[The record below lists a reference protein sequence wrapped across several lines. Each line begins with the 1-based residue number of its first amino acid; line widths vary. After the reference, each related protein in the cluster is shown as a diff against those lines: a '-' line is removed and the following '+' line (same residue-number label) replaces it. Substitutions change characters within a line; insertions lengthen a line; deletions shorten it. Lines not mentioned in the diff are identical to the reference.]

1 MIQSQA
7 VSESDHL
14 YMSNIREFF
23 TAGYMRIRHSFFQNF
38 NLISLL
44 SIPAII
50 YTFYLVFGILGH
62 TFLDVN
68 IPNEYRE
75 AANVLLTKEFIKG
88 NNPYSLSALQ
98 GDVPPMVYLYGPLY
112 SVIVALLGVV
122 FRIDIVL
129 LHYLVTFTCI
139 VASSLLA
146 ASIVK
151 EHSRTITA
159 SILAFLFLINCHWRY
174 SYVNAVPDSL
184 GLFMMVLILYLLSR
198 PKMKYKAVICAVL
211 SVLIF
216 FSKQYFLLIAGTATA
231 YIFLFESK
239 KESFK
244 YLATMALTAGG
255 LAGLIQWKFPLF
267 WTYMIYLAKG
277 PGKGVAGTV
286 TRGMVKMS
294 GEAYNF
300 QQIMSIG
307 GMFLF
312 FFIAA
317 TVGVLYCI
325 FKKKLEK
332 IDYLMFG
339 HMAVAGICLLY
350 IGKNDGAWLSYYLEL
365 FVPAL
370 IIEALILVERLC
382 PKPSKSW
389 KYIAFVVFYTVMF
402 CFTAYRTDTR
412 LKKSQMTAEDYGAWA
427 EAQSIM
433 SANSEDDMYLYPL
446 LAYFGIKN
454 DKYVYNTGQPF
465 VITEKFYKRYMKSE
479 SAQEKFPYA
488 KEIFEKHLDYRA
500 DVKERVRKGDFSL
513 VTYIDDYDVVF
524 DETDLS
530 IKYEKA
536 RTLTLR
542 AGRWTW
548 DVQFWTLK

>member
-1 MIQSQA
+1 MN
-7 VSESDHL
+7 
-14 YMSNIREFF
+14 NIRDFIS
-23 TAGYMRIRHSFFQNF
+23 AGYRRIRHCSFNNKF
-38 NLISLL
+38 NGISLL
-44 SIPAII
+44 AIPAVI
-50 YTFYLVFGILGH
+50 YTVYLLCGILGH

-75 AANVLLTKEFIKG
+75 AANVLLTKEFLAG
-88 NNPYSLSALQ
+88 HNPYSLAALKS
-98 GDVPPMVYLYGPLY
+98 DLPPMIYLYGPLY
-112 SVIVALLGVV
+112 SIIVAALGVV
-122 FRIDIVL
+122 FRIDLVL

-139 VASSLLA
+139 IASALLA

-151 EHSRTITA
+151 EHTKTA
-159 SILAFLFLINCHWRY
+159 AAPVMAFLFLINCHWRY

-198 PKMKYKAVICAVL
+198 PEMKLKPIICAVL

-231 YIFLFESK
+231 YLFLFESK
-239 KESFK
+239 KASIK
-244 YLATMALTAGG
+244 YLLTMALTAGG
-255 LAGLIQWKFPLF
+255 IAGIIQWKFPLF

-286 TRGMVKMS
+286 TRGTVKMS

-317 TVGVLYCI
+317 TAGVLYCI

-332 IDYLMFG
+332 IDFLMFG

-370 IIEALILVERLC
+370 IMEALILVERLC
-382 PKPSKSW
+382 PPPSKRW
-389 KYIAFVVFYTVMF
+389 KYLAFALFYTVMF
-402 CFTAYRTDTR
+402 AFTAFRTDTR
-412 LKKSQMTAEDYGAWA
+412 LKKSQMTEKDYDAWA

-433 SANSEDDMYLYPL
+433 SANSDGDMYLYPL
-446 LAYFGIKN
+446 LAYYGLKN

-465 VITEKFYKRYMKSE
+465 VVTEKFYKRYLKNEGS
-479 SAQEKFPYA
+479 QQKFPYA
-488 KEIFEKHLDYRA
+488 GEIFKKHLDYRA
-500 DVKERVRKGDFSL
+500 DVKERVIEGDYSM
-513 VTYIDDYDVVF
+513 VSYIKDYDKVF
-524 DETDLS
+524 DESDLS
-530 IKYEKA
+530 IKYKKA

-548 DVQFWTLK
+548 DVQFWILKQ